1 MHGFHQIY
9 FLYCLRSMYFNA
21 VILHAAPALRHLSDG
36 IAMNG
41 LLDAI
46 RKKPMIYEAIVTKK
60 MDSLFTWSYEDF
72 LDELKADYSKKGS
85 MKHAAEIDCHKAFM
99 DVMEEVC
106 NDGK

>member
-1 MHGFHQIY
+1 M
-9 FLYCLRSMYFNA
+9 
-21 VILHAAPALRHLSDG
+21 ILHGAPAFRHHSDG